1 MKSQIKKYPCTSL
14 NNRDD
19 TENSLMIQ
27 QKLSNL
33 KNKPKKIRRKLIESQ
48 CQKI

>member
-1 MKSQIKKYPCTSL
+1 MKSQIKKYPWIGL

-19 TENSLMIQ
+19 RENSLMIQ

-33 KNKPKKIRRKLIESQ
+33 KNNPKNLEEN
-48 CQKI
+48 

>member
-1 MKSQIKKYPCTSL
+1 MKSQIKKYPCIGL

-33 KNKPKKIRRKLIESQ
+33 ENKPKELEEN
-48 CQKI
+48 